1 MFIYVLLNSYTFF
14 MLNYKQ
20 NDNLLKKYDVLYS
33 HFLFLSILL
42 HVLLLTFSVL
52 FNLVS
57 LMSPVY
63 VRVIFMTSFASSL
76 NMRFILIMVS
86 VRSWK
91 LFLSFLLPF
100 QLSIVNIS
108 NGVHWDKNLQPIHY
122 AVFDFQKFRTVAKIV
137 IYNRDKRAA
146 SLVYHVLAFISL
158 GASSAR
164 NIPPP
169 ANT

>member
-86 VRSWK
+86 VRS
-91 LFLSFLLPF
+91 
-100 QLSIVNIS
+100 
-108 NGVHWDKNLQPIHY
+108 
-122 AVFDFQKFRTVAKIV
+122 
-137 IYNRDKRAA
+137 
-146 SLVYHVLAFISL
+146 
-158 GASSAR
+158 
-164 NIPPP
+164 
-169 ANT
+169 